1 MGMAVGG
8 GGDAKRPAPAMNVTP
23 LVDVTLVVLI
33 IFMVITPL
41 MTKTF
46 WLNLPPQ
53 DEKEE
58 KTPPPDQNEPLVM
71 TIDKEG
77 VIRVNKT
84 KLERDEIATRLP
96 RMLAAKRQKV
106 LYFDASDDVEYA
118 KAMEVLDLARQGGA
132 HSIAILTKKVVK

>member
-8 GGDAKRPAPAMNVTP
+8 GGDPKRPGPAMNVTP

-53 DEKEE
+53 DEEQKNE
-58 KTPPPDQNEPLVM
+58 PPPEENQPLVM
-71 TIDKEG
+71 TIDKGG
-77 VIRVNKT
+77 VIKVNQT
-84 KLERDEIATRLP
+84 TLELDEIPTRLP
-96 RMLAAKRQKV
+96 RMLAAQHQKV
-106 LYFDASDDVEYA
+106 LYFDASDEVEYS
-118 KAMEVLDLARQGGA
+118 KAMEALDLARQGGA
-132 HSIAILTKKVVK
+132 RSIAILTKKVVK